1 MTFQQPLLLLGL
13 LAIPLL
19 ALLYVLA
26 QRRRRRYTLR
36 FTNLALL
43 GAVAPSQPRLRRH
56 IAPAVFLLGATAL
69 VTGLAQPI
77 LNLEVQRNNATVMLV
92 IDVSGSMQAT
102 DVQPTRLEAAQA
114 AARTLIGELPPG
126 DKVGLVSFSGRAQ
139 LEAAPTDNRDTV
151 LAAVS
156 GLQPRGATAMGE
168 AIRLAVAQLRAQDRA
183 ASSVRS
189 AKAPPAMIVLLT
201 DGVSN
206 AGVDPITAAHEAA
219 AAGIPVQTIGVGQ
232 RNASVQIRGQEV
244 GGVDEQTL
252 QTIAATTGGKYYY
265 AEAAAQ
271 LQQVYSTL
279 GSQFG
284 WQFLRL
290 DVTLPV
296 LVVGVVALL
305 VAGALSLGWLRVL
318 P

>member
-13 LAIPLL
+13 LAIPALAVLYLL
-19 ALLYVLA
+19 A
-26 QRRRRRYTLR
+26 QQRRRRYTLR

-56 IAPAVFLLGATAL
+56 IPPAVFLIGAAAL

-114 AARTLIGELPPG
+114 AARTLIGELPSG
-126 DKVGLVSFSGRAQ
+126 DKVGLVSFNGRAR
-139 LEAAPTDNRDTV
+139 LEAAPTDNRDIV
-151 LAAVS
+151 QAALA
-156 GLQPRGATAMGE
+156 GLRPGGATAIGD
-168 AIRLAVAQLRAQDRA
+168 AIRLATAQLGGAGRTASSTRA
-183 ASSVRS
+183 A
-189 AKAPPAMIVLLT
+189 KPPPAMIVLLT
-201 DGVSN
+201 DGASN
-206 AGVDPITAAHEAA
+206 AGVDPLVAAREAA
-219 AAGIPVQTIGVGQ
+219 AAGIPVQTIGIGQ
-232 RNASVQIRGQEV
+232 RNASVQVRGQEV

-252 QTIAATTGGKYYY
+252 QTIAAVTGGKYYY
-265 AEAAAQ
+265 AEAAGQ
-271 LQQVYSTL
+271 LQQVYTSL

-290 DVTLPV
+290 DITLPT
-296 LVVGVVALL
+296 LVAGMVALL
-305 VAGALSLGWLRVL
+305 LAAGLSLGWLRVL

>member
-1 MTFQQPLLLLGL
+1 MIFQQPLLLLGL
-13 LAIPLL
+13 PAIPLL

-56 IAPAVFLLGATAL
+56 IPPAVFLLGATAL

-151 LAAVS
+151 LAALS

-168 AIRLAVAQLRAQDRA
+168 AIRLAVAQLGGQDRT
-183 ASSVRS
+183 ASSARTS
-189 AKAPPAMIVLLT
+189 KAPPAMIVLLT

-206 AGVDPITAAHEAA
+206 AGVDPLTAAHEAA
-219 AAGIPVQTIGVGQ
+219 AAGIPVQTIGIGQ

-271 LQQVYSTL
+271 LQQVYSSL

-290 DVTLPV
+290 DITLPV

-318 P
+318 S

>member
-1 MTFQQPLLLLGL
+1 MIFQQPLLLLGL

-56 IAPAVFLLGATAL
+56 IPPAVFLVGATAL

-114 AARTLIGELPPG
+114 AARILIGELPAG

-151 LAAVS
+151 LAALS

-168 AIRLAVAQLRAQDRA
+168 AIRLAVAQLGGQDRT
-183 ASSVRS
+183 ASNARTS
-189 AKAPPAMIVLLT
+189 KTPPTMIVLLT

-206 AGVDPITAAHEAA
+206 AGVDPLTAAREAA
-219 AAGIPVQTIGVGQ
+219 AAGIPVQTIGIGQ

-271 LQQVYSTL
+271 LQQVYSSL

-290 DVTLPV
+290 DITLPV